1 MSSVAFLQT
10 KKIPGEPGIFAMLIQ
25 RLIKL
30 DSLNVRSLLTLWASS
45 NFERNALVLLQR
57 LEAGRI
63 DCGEVRE
70 QIFTTFVRS
79 NKTKTLRIIEPLYD
93 TSCHYISYFS

>member
-1 MSSVAFLQT
+1 MVLSQ
-10 KKIPGEPGIFAMLIQ
+10 G
-25 RLIKL
+25 
-30 DSLNVRSLLTLWASS
+30 
-45 NFERNALVLLQR
+45 FEACRV
-57 LEAGRI
+57 